1 MVRGRATGPSTV
13 EREVVDE
20 TFARLARLRILVLP
34 LPLLVLGSVLVHEA
48 APWRRAA
55 LSMLALTLVVL
66 SVIDLRNVLRDR
78 TPPHAILVN
87 LAAIGLLHPL
97 IAFATGGLDS
107 PVLPALPALSLGIG
121 LFAPRALTMAV
132 VSLQLLLIVA
142 MALVHLRGLIPG
154 YLPDLLG
161 GGTGGGQALAV
172 GLSAGVL
179 SVVVA
184 GAAWVGRRL
193 RSMFGR
199 VLLRSLA
206 AKDEALEAHREQA
219 RALTALSAEI
229 AHELK
234 NPLSSVKGLAG
245 LISKDVSGKPAERLG
260 VLRRELA
267 RVEESLEA
275 LLNFSRPTTPLL
287 LEEVQL
293 AACLENVAALH
304 EGMARERG
312 VRLVVKPTG
321 LVVRC
326 DPRKI
331 RQVLINLLQNAL
343 EASAAG
349 GVVELVVSDEG
360 EHVHIEVLDRGEGID
375 AETGARLFDPG
386 VTTRA
391 SGSGLGL
398 PIARGLMRQHGGELE
413 LQAREGGGV
422 RALLTL
428 PKRGAVS

>member
-1 MVRGRATGPSTV
+1 M

-34 LPLLVLGSVLVHEA
+34 LPLLVLGSVLVHEE
-48 APWRRAA
+48 APWRRGALAA
-55 LSMLALTLVVL
+55 LALVLVVL

-78 TPPHAILVN
+78 TPPHAPFVN

-97 IAFATGGLDS
+97 IAFATGGLES

-121 LFAPRALTMAV
+121 LFAPRALTLSV
-132 VSLQLLLIVA
+132 VSLQLLLVVA
-142 MALVHLRGLIPG
+142 MALVHLRGWIPG

-161 GGTGGGQALAV
+161 GGTGGQQALAV

-179 SVVVA
+179 GVVVV

-206 AKDEALEAHREQA
+206 AKDEALEAHREQT

-245 LISKDVSGKPAERLG
+245 LISKDVTGKPAERLG
-260 VLRRELA
+260 VLRRELG
-267 RVEESLEA
+267 RIEEALEE

-287 LEEVQL
+287 LEEVSL
-293 AACLENVAALH
+293 GACLENVAALH

-312 VRLVVKPTG
+312 VRLVVRPTHV
-321 LVVRC
+321 VVRC

-349 GVVELVVSDEG
+349 GVVELAASEAG
-360 EHVHIEVLDRGEGID
+360 ELVHIEVLDRGEGVD
-375 AETGARLFDPG
+375 EELASRLFETG

-413 LQAREGGGV
+413 LQAREGGGA

-428 PKRGAVS
+428 PRRGMAS